1 MEEAVRALP
10 GNAVQETSFED
21 DAPTHDDHVRTK
33 TPELGSASN
42 HNTTTTVH
50 GHHHGTTHMTYGS
63 VSDDEVESSL
73 HITTST
79 KSTTR
84 GLAPDLLR
92 GLLMVLMALD
102 HNTLA
107 LNPWEPETA
116 IDGEVDSG
124 EPVHEW
130 NRPVAYAVRSLTHL
144 CAPGFIFLLC
154 AGTVYFSRSRKAIG
168 WSSWRMTWHFLQ
180 RAVLLTLLCVPLG
193 LVLTL
198 GKAWFLNLVLFA
210 LAVDYLVAG
219 LLFLV
224 ISKTEESLAFGLL
237 RVLPDAKGDDAREPL
252 LADRRGE
259 EDIAPDLKI
268 MRAADISWHVHNALL
283 LALAVVTVW
292 WNIWLSPSGGHCKV
306 DSSVADL
313 AVVGLPKSNWF
324 RVWFYPFKA
333 DGVVSELP
341 PLAWLSFA
349 FLGLLYGRV
358 VLARPWTKTALT
370 IGNTLTGI
378 AFSVVFVLTRV
389 LQFGNL
395 PNGCLHLPKGPA
407 HPDANPYLSSW
418 SSFFYVVKYPPDVAF
433 WAYSL
438 GSNFV
443 LLVFLGIIPVAVA
456 LTLLNPLLV
465 YGTSALF
472 FYVVHL
478 VLLFLSRLVWL
489 PLMGHDMGW
498 KDRWTGEG
506 AVGVDKMWV
515 YWLNWALVLV
525 VMYPLCRWYGSF
537 KKTRGPDSI
546 WRFF

>member
-1 MEEAVRALP
+1 MEETVRALP
-10 GNAVQETSFED
+10 GDAVQETSFED
-21 DAPTHDDHVRTK
+21 DASAHHDHVRPIP
-33 TPELGSASN
+33 PELEPASS
-42 HNTTTTVH
+42 HNNTTTVH
-50 GHHHGTTHMTYGS
+50 GHHHGTTHMAYGS
-63 VSDDEVESSL
+63 VYDDEVESSL
-73 HITTST
+73 HLTTST

-116 IDGEVDSG
+116 IDGEVDNG
-124 EPVHEW
+124 EPVHKW
-130 NRPVAYAVRSLTHL
+130 NRPDAYAVRSLTHL

-168 WSSWRMTWHFLQ
+168 WSSTRMTWHFLQ
-180 RAVLLTLLCVPLG
+180 RAVLLTLLCIPLG

-198 GKAWFLNLVLFA
+198 GKAWFLNLMLFA

-237 RVLPDAKGDDAREPL
+237 RVLPDVKGDDAREPL

-292 WNIWLSPSGGHCKV
+292 WNIWLSSSGGHCKV
-306 DSSVADL
+306 HSSVADL
-313 AVVGLPKSNWF
+313 ATVGLPKSNWF
-324 RVWFYPFKA
+324 RIWFYPLKA
-333 DGVVSELP
+333 DGVVSGFP

-358 VLARPWTKTALT
+358 VLARPWTKMTLA
-370 IGNTLTGI
+370 IGNTITGL

-395 PNGCLHLPKGPA
+395 SNGCLHLPKDPA

-418 SSFFYVVKYPPDVAF
+418 SSFFYVVKTPPDVAF

-443 LLVFLGIIPVAVA
+443 LLAFLGIIPVALA

-498 KDRWTGEG
+498 KDRLTGEG